1 MHTGEERTMI
11 LGRAF
16 MRNPDRKGAVKS
28 PLFNWQL
35 LPSR

>member
-16 MRNPDRKGAVKS
+16 MQNPDRKGAVKK
-28 PLFNWQL
+28 PLI
-35 LPSR
+35 